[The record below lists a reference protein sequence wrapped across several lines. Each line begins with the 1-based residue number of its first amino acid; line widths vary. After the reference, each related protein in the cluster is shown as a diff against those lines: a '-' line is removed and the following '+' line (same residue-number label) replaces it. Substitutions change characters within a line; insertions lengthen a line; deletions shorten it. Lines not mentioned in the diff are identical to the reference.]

1 MAQRPTVVIDETFA
15 TSRKRRRRARH
26 SRALPPTPP
35 SFHPPRNHVR
45 RETSSG
51 PHHFGIWW
59 RGKQDAF
66 AYLPSSWL
74 PGTGSG
80 KGQPTARPAPG
91 SLLAQ
96 MLDPIPARQPT
107 CWGGL
112 YCDSLDFRTC
122 LRPTSWSSAP
132 PRSRKPTVLEL
143 WYTAA
148 QGPTAGP
155 RTRRT
160 AGPSCCA
167 LLNCRAGSKPAGD
180 EPAETTWV
188 KRRGSVSSR

>member
-1 MAQRPTVVIDETFA
+1 MSEER
-15 TSRKRRRRARH
+15 
-26 SRALPPTPP
+26 L
-35 SFHPPRNHVR
+35 
-45 RETSSG
+45 
-51 PHHFGIWW
+51 
-59 RGKQDAF
+59 
-66 AYLPSSWL
+66 L
-74 PGTGSG
+74 PGPTTLVSG
-80 KGQPTARPAPG
+80 GVVSKTL
-91 SLLAQ
+91 SLTSLRRGYRGLAQ
-96 MLDPIPARQPT
+96 ARTDKLVFSP
-107 CWGGL
+107 
-112 YCDSLDFRTC
+112 
-122 LRPTSWSSAP
+122 P